1 MPTALELGR
10 EGWKKFL
17 KTDRHRTPIPGLT
30 PSEPIER
37 EQLLKRIRKAAHT
50 IKKRFGV
57 RRVVL
62 FGSLAHEGWF
72 AQDSDVDL
80 AVEGLRGNDYWQ
92 AWRIVEDIIEDRL
105 VDLIEIESSGQS
117 LQRAI
122 ERYGVEL

>member
-1 MPTALELGR
+1 MTTALELGR
-10 EGWKKFL
+10 EGWGQFL
-17 KTDRHRTPIPGLT
+17 KADRHRTSISGLT
-30 PSEPIER
+30 PSERIER
-37 EQLLKRIRKAAHT
+37 ERLLKRIRKAANK

-117 LQRAI
+117 LQQAI

>member
-10 EGWKKFL
+10 EGWKQYL
-17 KTDRHRTPIPGLT
+17 KADRHRESISGLT
-30 PSEPIER
+30 PSERIER
-37 EQLLKRIRKAAHT
+37 EQLLKRVRKAANK

-80 AVEGLRGNDYWQ
+80 AVEGLRGDDYWQ

-117 LQRAI
+117 LQQAI